1 MAINTSPSFNP
12 GGGMSFRV
20 ISQED
25 RSAAPAE
32 AARVICQER
41 ITGGR
46 SRMAIP
52 ASHAGRQGSPPGVT
66 TIPEPEERTVCHREI
81 HLSPLASQRGLELPQ
96 GAGWFVGELAG
107 HGQRRAFEIV
117 FLEKPADETGLISPA
132 RAPILAA
139 DEQLDAQRGR

>member
-66 TIPEPEERTVCHREI
+66 TIPEPQDRLALAQKRQYRAALAGG
-81 HLSPLASQRGLELPQ
+81 HLSLVRSG
-96 GAGWFVGELAG
+96 G
-107 HGQRRAFEIV
+107 
-117 FLEKPADETGLISPA
+117 K
-132 RAPILAA
+132 
-139 DEQLDAQRGR
+139 